1 MSTSTLRPTS
11 DTLGGD
17 AVASDAPLVYDA
29 YSAGHRGR
37 GVALLSKVVG
47 GIPLTAP
54 PNTSFSKLVG
64 HRGVLLWQTADY
76 EVLWLMSVVACRITL
91 GRRTVALC
99 YRNDESQ
106 SLFFARSLVRRIII
120 RLLRRCPRTEVI
132 QVFPPTLGSANSQRW
147 IYDPEWWDLL
157 EMPVEEHAVA
167 LLDGDAKTVLFIGNV
182 DPLKGLDFFV
192 EAAEAAQRSGS
203 TLKFVVVGASSGL
216 TANQRE
222 RLEQAGAA
230 IVDDV
235 PSDGEFID
243 YIRRATFLWCCY
255 HPAYDQSSGVFG
267 RALQLGA
274 PAIVRRGSLLEEC
287 ARRFGNGIAV
297 EYGDSDN
304 LMEALGRGRPERV
317 ASKEIE
323 EMRDFTVAELR
334 RACLKLP
341 G

>member
-1 MSTSTLRPTS
+1 MSTSTLQAGAERSSEGGGS
-11 DTLGGD
+11 DI
-17 AVASDAPLVYDA
+17 PLVYDA
-29 YSAGHRGR
+29 HSAGHRGR

-47 GIPLTAP
+47 GMPLTSP
-54 PNTSFSKLVG
+54 PSTSFSKLVG

-76 EVLWLMSVVACRITL
+76 ELLWLVFVTACRIIR

-106 SLFFARSLVRRIII
+106 SLFYARSLVRRVIVS
-120 RLLRRCPRTEVI
+120 LLRHCPSTEII
-132 QVFPPTLGSANSQRW
+132 QVFPPTLGSAHRQRW

-157 EMPVEEHAVA
+157 EMPVEEHGVA
-167 LLDGDAKTVLFIGNV
+167 LLDGGTKSVLFIGNV

-192 EAAEAAQRSGS
+192 DAAETTKRSGS
-203 TLKFVVVGASSGL
+203 RLKFIVVGASSGL
-216 TANQRE
+216 TTSQRE
-222 RLEQAGAA
+222 RLEAAGAV

-274 PAIVRRGSLLEEC
+274 PAIVRRGSLLEQC

-297 EYGDSDN
+297 EYGDTAS
-304 LMEALGRGRPERV
+304 LMEALDRGLPDRV
-317 ASKEIE
+317 ASEEIE
-323 EMRDFTVAELR
+323 EMRDFTVAELK